1 MTDKRHSSACD
12 INYLILRIFYEKS
25 LEYGGERVTMNKS
38 RKTEEDYVMPE
49 LFKLKKP
56 KMVTEAAA
64 AQKGLHIV
72 LELLIFVAVF
82 LVSTIMQLAVLAPV
96 EIILMFANAD
106 YLNAAVSG
114 DQQGMELALQALMQ
128 SNALTIAML
137 FATAAMILTALLFC
151 KLIQKRKM
159 VTVGFQKPGMWKE
172 YLCGIGVGFGIFS
185 VAVLLCVV
193 TGSLKIQGL
202 SATFSVG
209 IFLLFLIGYM
219 IQGMAEEVL
228 CRGYFLVS
236 VSRRYPLAVGIAANA
251 VLFAALHLLNDGISV
266 LAFINLVLFGV
277 FASIYFI
284 KRGNIWG
291 VGALHSIWNLAQ
303 GNFYGIRV
311 SGMQTSCT
319 VFDSEMV
326 AGRELING
334 GAFGLEGGLAVTI
347 VLVVGSLILLTT
359 RQRRYVGEMA

>member
-1 MTDKRHSSACD
+1 MTK
-12 INYLILRIFYEKS
+12 L
-25 LEYGGERVTMNKS
+25 LE
-38 RKTEEDYVMPE
+38 
-49 LFKLKKP
+49 LKQP
-56 KMVTEAAA
+56 KAVAEAAA

-82 LVSTIMQLAVLAPV
+82 IVSSIAEMVIMMPGQFV
-96 EIILMFANAD
+96 LMFRDEN

-114 DQQGMELALQALMQ
+114 DMQGVMTATAALMA
-128 SNALTIAML
+128 SDGMAILML
-137 FATAAMILTALLFC
+137 FATAGMILVTLLFC

-159 VTVGFQKPGMWKE
+159 TTVGFQKPGMWKE
-172 YLCGIGVGFGIFS
+172 YLIGLGAGLVIFS
-185 VAVLLCVV
+185 AAVLLCVA
-193 TGSLKIQGL
+193 TGSLRLEGL

-209 IFLLFLIGYM
+209 IFILFLLGYM

-236 VSRRYPLAVGIAANA
+236 VSRRYPLAVGILANA
-251 VLFAALHLLNDGISV
+251 VLFAALHLLNAGISV

-277 FASIYFI
+277 FASVYFI

-303 GNFYGIRV
+303 GNIYGIRV
-311 SGMQTSCT
+311 SGMQTSCSILS
-319 VFDSEMV
+319 SEMV

-334 GAFGLEGGLAVTI
+334 GDFGLEGGLAVTI
-347 VLVVGSLILLTT
+347 VLVAGTLILLATK
-359 RQRRYVGEMA
+359 QRRYVEEAPAAVQQEAAAEM

>member
-1 MTDKRHSSACD
+1 MA
-12 INYLILRIFYEKS
+12 
-25 LEYGGERVTMNKS
+25 
-38 RKTEEDYVMPE
+38 E
-49 LFKLKKP
+49 LFNLKKP

-72 LELLIFVAVF
+72 LEILIFVAVF

-96 EIILMFANAD
+96 EIILMFSNVD
-106 YLNAAVSG
+106 YINAAISG
-114 DQQGMELALQALMQ
+114 DQQAIALATEALMQ

-137 FATAAMILTALLFC
+137 FSTAGMILTALLFC

-159 VTVGFQKPGMWKE
+159 TTVGFQKPGMWKE
-172 YLCGIGVGFGIFS
+172 YLCGMAVGFGIFS
-185 VAVLLCVV
+185 VAVLICVV

-209 IFLLFLIGYM
+209 IFLLFLVGYLV
-219 IQGMAEEVL
+219 QGMAEEVL

-251 VLFAALHLLNDGISV
+251 LLFAALHLFNDGISV

-311 SGMQTSCT
+311 SGMQTSCS
-319 VFDSEMV
+319 VLASEMV
-326 AGRELING
+326 VGRELING
-334 GAFGLEGGLAVTI
+334 GDFGLEGGLAVTI
-347 VLVVGSLILLTT
+347 VLVLGSLILLMT
-359 RQRRYVGEMA
+359 RQQRYAEEPEKVSAAV

>member
-1 MTDKRHSSACD
+1 MA
-12 INYLILRIFYEKS
+12 
-25 LEYGGERVTMNKS
+25 
-38 RKTEEDYVMPE
+38 E
-49 LFKLKKP
+49 LFNLKKP

-72 LELLIFVAVF
+72 LEILIFVAVF

-96 EIILMFANAD
+96 EIILMFSSAD
-106 YLNAAVSG
+106 YMNAAVSG
-114 DQQGMELALQALMQ
+114 DQQAIALATEALMQ

-137 FATAAMILTALLFC
+137 FSTAGMILTALLFC

-159 VTVGFQKPGMWKE
+159 TTVGFQKPGMWKE
-172 YLCGIGVGFGIFS
+172 YLCGMAVGFGIFS
-185 VAVLLCVV
+185 VAVLICVV
-193 TGSLKIQGL
+193 TGSLKIRGL

-209 IFLLFLIGYM
+209 IFLLFLVGYLV
-219 IQGMAEEVL
+219 QGMAEEVL

-251 VLFAALHLLNDGISV
+251 LLFAALHLLNDGISV

-311 SGMQTSCT
+311 SGMQTSCSVLT
-319 VFDSEMV
+319 SEMV

-334 GAFGLEGGLAVTI
+334 GDFGLEGGLAVTI
-347 VLVVGSLILLTT
+347 VLVLGSLILLMT
-359 RQRRYVGEMA
+359 RQQRYTEESMSAS

>member
-1 MTDKRHSSACD
+1 MA
-12 INYLILRIFYEKS
+12 
-25 LEYGGERVTMNKS
+25 
-38 RKTEEDYVMPE
+38 E
-49 LFKLKKP
+49 LFNLKKP

-72 LELLIFVAVF
+72 LEILIFVAVF

-96 EIILMFANAD
+96 EIILMFSSAD
-106 YLNAAVSG
+106 YMNAAVSG
-114 DQQGMELALQALMQ
+114 DQQAIALAMEALMQ

-137 FATAAMILTALLFC
+137 FSTAGMILTALLFC

-159 VTVGFQKPGMWKE
+159 TTVGFQKPGMWKE
-172 YLCGIGVGFGIFS
+172 YLCGMAVGFGIFS
-185 VAVLLCVV
+185 VAVLICVV
-193 TGSLKIQGL
+193 TGSLKIRGL

-209 IFLLFLIGYM
+209 IFLLFLVGYLV
-219 IQGMAEEVL
+219 QGMAEEVL

-251 VLFAALHLLNDGISV
+251 LLFAALHLLNDGISV

-311 SGMQTSCT
+311 SGMQTSCSVLT
-319 VFDSEMV
+319 SEMV

-334 GAFGLEGGLAVTI
+334 GDFGLEGGLAVTI
-347 VLVVGSLILLTT
+347 VLVLGSLILLMT
-359 RQRRYVGEMA
+359 RQQRYTEESMSAS

>member
-1 MTDKRHSSACD
+1 MAE
-12 INYLILRIFYEKS
+12 I
-25 LEYGGERVTMNKS
+25 
-38 RKTEEDYVMPE
+38 
-49 LFKLKKP
+49 FKLKKP

-72 LELLIFVAVF
+72 LEILVFVAVF

-96 EIILMFANAD
+96 EIILMFSSAD
-106 YLNAAVSG
+106 YINAAVSG
-114 DQQGMELALQALMQ
+114 DQQAIALATEALMQ

-137 FATAAMILTALLFC
+137 FSTAGMILTALLFC

-159 VTVGFQKPGMWKE
+159 TTVGFQKPGMWKE
-172 YLCGIGVGFGIFS
+172 YLCGMAVGFGIFS
-185 VAVLLCVV
+185 VAVLICMV
-193 TGSLKIQGL
+193 TGSLKIRGL

-209 IFLLFLIGYM
+209 IFLLFLVGYLV
-219 IQGMAEEVL
+219 QGMAEEVL

-251 VLFAALHLLNDGISV
+251 LLFAALHLLNDGISV

-311 SGMQTSCT
+311 SGMQTSCS
-319 VFDSEMV
+319 VLASEMV

-334 GAFGLEGGLAVTI
+334 GDFGLEGGLAVTI
-347 VLVVGSLILLTT
+347 VLVLT
-359 RQRRYVGEMA
+359 RQQRYTEEPEKVSAAV

>member
-1 MTDKRHSSACD
+1 MA
-12 INYLILRIFYEKS
+12 
-25 LEYGGERVTMNKS
+25 
-38 RKTEEDYVMPE
+38 E
-49 LFKLKKP
+49 LFNLKKP

-72 LELLIFVAVF
+72 LEILVFVAVF

-96 EIILMFANAD
+96 EIILMFSSAD
-106 YLNAAVSG
+106 YINAAVSG
-114 DQQGMELALQALMQ
+114 DQQAIALATEALMQ

-137 FATAAMILTALLFC
+137 FSTAGMILTALLFC

-159 VTVGFQKPGMWKE
+159 TTVGFQKSGMWKE
-172 YLCGIGVGFGIFS
+172 YLCGMAVGFGIFS
-185 VAVLLCVV
+185 VAVLICMV
-193 TGSLKIQGL
+193 TGSLKIRGL

-209 IFLLFLIGYM
+209 IFLLFLVGYLV
-219 IQGMAEEVL
+219 QGMAEEVL

-251 VLFAALHLLNDGISV
+251 LLFAALHLLNDGISV

-311 SGMQTSCT
+311 SGMQTSCSVLT
-319 VFDSEMV
+319 SEMV

-334 GAFGLEGGLAVTI
+334 GDFGLEGGLAVTI
-347 VLVVGSLILLTT
+347 VLVLGSLILLMT
-359 RQRRYVGEMA
+359 RQQRYTEESMSAS